1 VLKYLGRRLV
11 ELIPVLLIMSVMVFL
26 IMYLLPGDPVMLML
40 EGQSITSM
48 EQVEKIREEM
58 GLNDPIYVQ
67 YGRFLAGAIR
77 GDLGTSARFRRPVT
91 EVILEQFPATLRLS
105 IAGMSIAL
113 VVGLT
118 IGVIAAIR
126 RYSWVDTLVMFLS
139 LFGVSTPIFWSGLIS
154 ILFFAF
160 RLGWLPSTGTGGWKG
175 LILPA
180 FTLGFAATGTIARL
194 TRSGLIEVMSQDY
207 ITTARAKGLREF
219 WVLSRHAM
227 KNAMIPIV
235 TIAGLQ
241 FGGMLSGAVITETVF
256 SRPGIGRLMV
266 SAILWKD
273 FRLAQGA
280 ILLTAVSFVL
290 VNLLVDVSYTWLDP
304 RIRYA

>member
-1 VLKYLGRRLV
+1 MLKYLGRRLV

-273 FRLAQGA
+273 FKLAQGA

>member
-1 VLKYLGRRLV
+1 MLKYLGRRLV